1 MKFREYR
8 EFAEAISEVLQNLK
22 DDEWDSGR
30 LKKKANKPLIY
41 PWKMESRKSWKKCM
55 YQSDQYSFL
64 EKTLEHM
71 SNQKTASV
79 SRRDDE

>member
-30 LKKKANKPLIY
+30 L
-41 PWKMESRKSWKKCM
+41 
-55 YQSDQYSFL
+55 
-64 EKTLEHM
+64 
-71 SNQKTASV
+71 
-79 SRRDDE
+79 